1 MLNESI
7 IHSYF
12 AHPVFQYKLQNY
24 QDHNKGLTK
33 YIHQLY
39 TDDKE
44 GVKKTNINGWHS
56 KPFNFSEKES
66 AAIKFF
72 KVTQGYVADVFK
84 KYGWLYDHN
93 KIVCN
98 SMWSIINKKD
108 NFNIEHTHPN
118 NYISASYYVKTP
130 KDCGRFVVTNPN
142 TVNRDRFPKQVNRAE
157 FNRNV
162 AHINVEE
169 GDLLIFPSY
178 LPHYVEPNKS
188 DEDRVVVSFNI
199 DILK

>member
-1 MLNESI
+1 MLNEAN

-24 QDHNKGLTK
+24 QDHNKELIK
-33 YIHQLY
+33 YIYQLY
-39 TDDKE
+39 ADDKE

-72 KVTQGYVADVFK
+72 KATQVYVADVLK
-84 KYGWLYDHN
+84 KYGWFYDHN

-118 NYISASYYVKTP
+118 NYISASYYVKAP
-130 KDCGRFVVTNPN
+130 KDCGRFSVTNPN
-142 TVNRDRFPKQVNRAE
+142 TINRDKFPKQVNRTE

-162 AHINVEE
+162 AQINVEE

-188 DEDRVVVSFNI
+188 DEDRIVVSFNI

>member
-1 MLNESI
+1 MVNEGNI
-7 IHSYF
+7 LSYF
-12 AHPVFQYKLQNY
+12 AHPIFRYKLQNY
-24 QDHNKGLTK
+24 EDHNKELTK
-33 YIHQLY
+33 YIYQLY
-39 TDDKE
+39 ADDKE

-56 KPFNFSEKES
+56 KSFDFSNKES
-66 AAIKFF
+66 AAFKFF
-72 KVTQGYVADVFK
+72 NETQAYVADVFK

-118 NYISASYYVKTP
+118 NYLSGSYYVKAP
-130 KDCGRFVVTNPN
+130 KDCGRFLATNPH
-142 TVNRDRFPKQVNRAE
+142 TLNRDKFPKQANRTE

-162 AHINVEE
+162 AAINVAE

-178 LPHYVEPNKS
+178 LPHFVEPNKS
-188 DEDRVVVSFNI
+188 DEDRIVVSFNI